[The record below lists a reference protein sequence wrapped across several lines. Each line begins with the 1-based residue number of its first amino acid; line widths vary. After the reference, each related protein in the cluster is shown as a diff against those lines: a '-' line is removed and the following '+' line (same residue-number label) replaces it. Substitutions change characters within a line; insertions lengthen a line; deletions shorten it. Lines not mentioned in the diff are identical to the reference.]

1 MSKCHA
7 DKKSAENPQV
17 QFLWLMDLQT
27 ISQFTTYFIKVC
39 SPGVTT
45 TADLVI
51 VHAGLFWLF
60 GECAHAVSDERLK
73 QDYNEESLSARANLE
88 TILARLPFHVP
99 ATLDYVYA
107 MSMAVSLSHYE
118 IQLNRWGG
126 VLAVQPSDHNRPCTA
141 FRERNYPQRGTLS
154 ALHRG

>member
-1 MSKCHA
+1 
-7 DKKSAENPQV
+7 
-17 QFLWLMDLQT
+17 MDLQT

-60 GECAHAVSDERLK
+60 CECAHAVSDERLK
-73 QDYNEESLSARANLE
+73 QDYDEESLSARANLE

-107 MSMAVSLSHYE
+107 MSMAVSPSHYE
-118 IQLNRWGG
+118 IRLNRWGG
-126 VLAVQPSDHNRPCTA
+126 VLTVQPSDHNRPCTA

-154 ALHRG
+154 ALHRS